1 MLAWYRVAEGVG
13 EHDLIRLHAVEERSM
28 GNFLSY
34 LSSRWDGLL
43 ELALEHAAVVFVSLL
58 IAVAIGVTAGVLV
71 YRKEQAAE
79 VVLAVA
85 STFLTIPSFALFG
98 LLLPIFGLGWLPT
111 IFALV
116 IYALLPIVRN
126 TVVGLRSVDP
136 AIAESAQ
143 GMGMSRW
150 SRLFR
155 IELPL
160 AWPVIIT
167 GLRVST
173 LIIVGI
179 AAIAAYVNGPGLG
192 EDIFQG
198 ISRIG
203 SAVALNLVLGAV
215 LAIVV
220 LALLIDGFFAVL
232 GKLTTSRGLHGR

>member
-1 MLAWYRVAEGVG
+1 MGFLRYLA
-13 EHDLIRLHAVEERSM
+13 
-28 GNFLSY
+28 
-34 LSSRWDGLL
+34 SRWEHLL
-43 ELALEHAAVVFVSLL
+43 ELSIAHAEVVFLSLL
-58 IAVAIGVTAGVLV
+58 IATVIGVTAGVLV
-71 YRKEQAAE
+71 YRRERSAE
-79 VVLAVA
+79 VVLAVT

-98 LLLPIFGLGWLPT
+98 LLLPVFGLGWTPT
-111 IFALV
+111 VFALV

-136 AIAESAQ
+136 AITESAQ

-150 SRLFR
+150 RRLFE

-160 AWPVIIT
+160 AWPVILT
-167 GLRVST
+167 GVRVST

-203 SAVALNLVLGAV
+203 SATALNLVLGAV
-215 LAIVV
+215 LAIVL
-220 LALLIDGFFAVL
+220 LALIFDGFFALL
-232 GKLTTSRGLHGR
+232 GKLTTSRGLYGR

>member
-1 MLAWYRVAEGVG
+1 M
-13 EHDLIRLHAVEERSM
+13 S
-28 GNFLSY
+28 FLRY
-34 LSSRWDGLL
+34 LSSRWDHLL
-43 ELALEHAAVVFVSLL
+43 ELAIAHAEVVFISLL
-58 IAVAIGVTAGVLV
+58 IATVIGVTVGVLV
-71 YRKEQAAE
+71 YRRERTAE
-79 VVLAVA
+79 VVLAVT

-98 LLLPIFGLGWLPT
+98 LLLPVFGLGWTPT
-111 IFALV
+111 VFALV
-116 IYALLPIVRN
+116 VYALLPIVRN

-150 SRLFR
+150 TRLFR

-167 GLRVST
+167 GIRVST

-215 LAIVV
+215 FAIIV
-220 LALLIDGFFAVL
+220 LALIFDGFFAVL

>member
-1 MLAWYRVAEGVG
+1 MSFLNYLA
-13 EHDLIRLHAVEERSM
+13 
-28 GNFLSY
+28 
-34 LSSRWDGLL
+34 SRWDHLL
-43 ELALEHAAVVFVSLL
+43 ELAIAHAEVVFISLL
-58 IAVAIGVTAGVLV
+58 IATAIGVTTGVLV
-71 YRKEQAAE
+71 YRRERTAE
-79 VVLAVA
+79 VVLAIT

-215 LAIVV
+215 FAIIL
-220 LALLIDGFFAVL
+220 LALLFDGFFAVL
-232 GKLTTSRGLHGR
+232 GKLTTSRGLHDR

>member
-1 MLAWYRVAEGVG
+1 MSRGIRENMSFLNYLA
-13 EHDLIRLHAVEERSM
+13 
-28 GNFLSY
+28 
-34 LSSRWDGLL
+34 SRWDHLL
-43 ELALEHAAVVFVSLL
+43 ELAIAHAQVVFISLL
-58 IAVAIGVTAGVLV
+58 IATAIGVTTGVLV
-71 YRKEQAAE
+71 YRRERTAE
-79 VVLAVA
+79 VVLAVT

-126 TVVGLRSVDP
+126 TIVGLRSVDP

-167 GLRVST
+167 GIRVST

-215 LAIVV
+215 LAIIV
-220 LALLIDGFFAVL
+220 LALLFDGFFAVL

>member
-1 MLAWYRVAEGVG
+1 MSFLNYLA
-13 EHDLIRLHAVEERSM
+13 
-28 GNFLSY
+28 
-34 LSSRWDGLL
+34 SRWDHLL
-43 ELALEHAAVVFVSLL
+43 ELAIAHAEVVFISLL
-58 IAVAIGVTAGVLV
+58 IATAIGVTTGVLV
-71 YRKEQAAE
+71 YRRERTAE
-79 VVLAVA
+79 VVLAIT

-126 TVVGLRSVDP
+126 TIVGLRSVDP

-215 LAIVV
+215 FAIIL
-220 LALLIDGFFAVL
+220 LALLFDGFFAVL
-232 GKLTTSRGLHGR
+232 GKLTTSRGLHDR

>member
-1 MLAWYRVAEGVG
+1 MSFLNYLA
-13 EHDLIRLHAVEERSM
+13 
-28 GNFLSY
+28 
-34 LSSRWDGLL
+34 SRWDHLL
-43 ELALEHAAVVFVSLL
+43 ELAIAHAEVVFISLL
-58 IAVAIGVTAGVLV
+58 IATAIGVTTGVLV
-71 YRKEQAAE
+71 YRRERTAE
-79 VVLAVA
+79 VVLAVT
-85 STFLTIPSFALFG
+85 STFLTVPSFALFG

-126 TVVGLRSVDP
+126 TVVGLRSVDS

-167 GLRVST
+167 GIRVST

-220 LALLIDGFFAVL
+220 LALLFDGFFAVL